1 MNIRSH
7 YNIKEM
13 VVDGLDLFNKRLQEV
28 NAEYR
33 LKDEPDQVKDN
44 YNVCIASKK
53 SFEPKDDY
61 PPLSLMSSVKEM
73 KYVHYALC
81 CFSSAFVRLGQPK
94 VAAEASTVNVPA
106 NPAVNSAKASLTDK
120 QSASQKVSL

>member
-1 MNIRSH
+1 MNLRQH

-13 VVDGLDLFNKRLQEV
+13 VVDGIDLFNKRLKELK
-28 NAEYR
+28 ADWL
-33 LKDEPDQVKDN
+33 LKDDPDVIKDN

-53 SFEPKDDY
+53 SFKPKDDY

-81 CFSSAFVRLGQPK
+81 VFSSAFV
-94 VAAEASTVNVPA
+94 
-106 NPAVNSAKASLTDK
+106 K
-120 QSASQKVSL
+120 QSIITDL

>member
-13 VVDGLDLFNKRLQEV
+13 VVDGLDLFNQRLRELNSQW
-28 NAEYR
+28 A
-33 LKDEPDQVKDN
+33 LKDEPDLIKDN

-53 SFEPKDDY
+53 SFKPKDDY

-73 KYVHYALC
+73 KYIHYALC
-81 CFSSAFVRLGQPK
+81 IFSSALINQGTP
-94 VAAEASTVNVPA
+94 ADPA
-106 NPAVNSAKASLTDK
+106 NAPGP
-120 QSASQKVSL
+120 